1 MRDEKEVVDEL
12 RGRVD
17 EYQKILHN
25 LHEGYILVDEDAH
38 IHDVNPAYCNMVG
51 YSREELLSMKL
62 TEVRP
67 GMSLAYQKEF
77 IEEAIKEGSKEFET
91 QHRRKDGQM
100 INLNASAAAIEKDG
114 KIYLAAF
121 VRNITDRKRML
132 ENLEKSEQRFKSLF
146 RHNPHSVY
154 LMDLEGNYLDLN
166 SKIEEL
172 TGYTKEEMQ
181 KMNFVP
187 LITERDLPKTQD
199 NFKKAASGEIREYE
213 ITCITKQGQEKPIR
227 VTNFPMIIGDEIVG
241 VFGIAE
247 DLTEKKETERQR
259 RESEQRF
266 KSLFKHNPHPVYYF
280 DLEGNFKEV
289 NQKLVEFTG
298 CSRDD
303 LLQLGFEHFI
313 DEDDLE
319 RAKEHFRRATEGVSG
334 TYEISVWVQDGIK
347 KEIRVTKFPMYVNEE
362 IVGVYGILQD
372 ITEQKKIARDLKE
385 SEERWHRLVEEN
397 PKPVQITIDG
407 DIVFINEAG
416 AELYEAGSAEE
427 LIGKS
432 VFEFTHPD
440 DVEEVKKRKN
450 KLEKDMQVDR
460 VYVNRIITCAGNER
474 FVEVHSV
481 SIIYKGNR
489 AIQTNIYDITNRKKE
504 EAIIRASLKEKQI
517 LLQEIHHRVKNNM
530 AVISGLLELQ
540 AMNTENESLKS
551 ILKESKMRI
560 YSMAM
565 IHEKLYASKSLA
577 AIKFDEYAR
586 ELVEVIVSTVSD
598 INTEVTVRFKMDSGE
613 LNITQAI
620 PCGLILNELVVNCYK
635 HAFAKQKAGSILVG
649 FSKDNDQVTISV
661 EDNGKGL
668 PGDFKIEQQQ
678 SLGMTIIRTLVKQ
691 LEGDIDIQSG
701 QDQTGTCFIISFE
714 EDQ

>member
-12 RGRVD
+12 RGQVD
-17 EYQKILHN
+17 QYQKILHN
-25 LHEGYILVDEDAH
+25 LHEGYILVDEDAN

-67 GMSLAYQKEF
+67 GMSLAYQQEF
-77 IEEAIKEGSKEFET
+77 IEKAIKEGSKEFET

-100 INLNASAAAIEKDG
+100 IDLNASAAAIEKDG
-114 KIYLAAF
+114 KIYLASF
-121 VRNITDRKRML
+121 VRDITDRKKML

-172 TGYTKEEMQ
+172 TGYTKEEML
-181 KMNFVP
+181 KMNFAP

-199 NFKKAASGEIREYE
+199 NFEKAVSGEIREYE
-213 ITCITKQGQEKPIR
+213 ITCITKKGQEKPIH

-247 DLTEKKETERQR
+247 DLTEKKEAERQR

-266 KSLFKHNPHPVYYF
+266 QSLFKHNPHPVYYF

-298 CSRDD
+298 HSRDE

-319 RAKEHFRRATEGVSG
+319 RTKEHFRRATEGGSG

-372 ITEQKKIARDLKE
+372 ITEQKKIARNLKE

-416 AELYEAGSAEE
+416 AKLYEAGSAEE

-440 DVEEVKKRKN
+440 DIEEVKKRKN
-450 KLEKDMQVDR
+450 KLEKDIQVDR
-460 VYVNRIITCAGNER
+460 VHVNRIITCAGNER

-481 SIIYKGNR
+481 SIIYKGRR

-504 EAIIRASLKEKQI
+504 EAIIQASLKEKQI

-540 AMNTENESLKS
+540 AMNTENESLRS

-586 ELVEVIVSTVSD
+586 ELVEVIMRTMSD
-598 INTEVTVRFKMDSGE
+598 INTEVAVRFRIGSGE

-635 HAFAKQKAGSILVG
+635 HAFTKQKTGSILVG
-649 FSKDNDQVTISV
+649 FLKDNDKVTISV

-668 PGDFKIEQQQ
+668 PGDFNIEQQQ
-678 SLGMTIIRTLVKQ
+678 SLGMKIIRTLVKQ

-701 QDQTGTCFIISFE
+701 QDQAGVCFIISFK